1 MTTGRER
8 LRALSDRIHRDDE
21 TFMRRANTR
30 RWRAWWRFRL
40 EVTRQRLFLRRDH
53 NWIYIGFIASLM
65 AGLWMFGGNASGA
78 IVGFLSGYL
87 VLFAL
92 DSADGKIAAA
102 RRNAAAWEED
112 YRTLQ
117 DSIPILATVI
127 VEEQML
133 DLGWRRKPVLI
144 MGDTWTDPE
153 TGDVIDQRNPTAM
166 WEKI

>member
-1 MTTGRER
+1 MNGRER

-21 TFMRRANTR
+21 TFLRRANTR

-40 EVTRQRLFLRRDH
+40 EVTRQRLFLQRDH
-53 NWIYIGFIASLM
+53 HWLLFMVLGSFAIIMWALGSPWYSQLFGFAV
-65 AGLWMFGGNASGA
+65 AYAVLW
-78 IVGFLSGYL
+78 FL
-87 VLFAL
+87 
-92 DSADGKIAAA
+92 DRADAKVAAA
-102 RRNAAAWEED
+102 NRRAAAWEED

-153 TGDVIDQRNPTAM
+153 TGDVIDQRDPIAM